1 MTSTQTKLVPFNSDS
16 GATSN
21 EPTMGLGETSTGKS
35 SSKDPEPFFLT
46 DEVECEELFDKR
58 LWED

>member
-1 MTSTQTKLVPFNSDS
+1 
-16 GATSN
+16 
-21 EPTMGLGETSTGKS
+21 MGLGETSPGKS